1 MVYFHVCRP
10 NYKMIELKDD
20 IILSVSN
27 FHKELDL
34 LVWLKHIQKDIE
46 THINT
51 TDKSDEELLK
61 INDNLHSEAWRVEY
75 NENNDPIAI
84 NSRYKYELRD
94 SNVIKTEFG

>member
-1 MVYFHVCRP
+1 
-10 NYKMIELKDD
+10 MIELKDD

-34 LVWLKHIQKDIE
+34 FVWLKHIQKDIE
-46 THINT
+46 TNINIT
-51 TDKSDEELLK
+51 EKSNEELLK

>member
-1 MVYFHVCRP
+1 
-10 NYKMIELKDD
+10 MIELKDD

-34 LVWLKHIQKDIE
+34 FVWLKHIQKDIE
-46 THINT
+46 TDINIT
-51 TDKSDEELLK
+51 EKSNEELLK

-75 NENNDPIAI
+75 NENNDPIVI

>member
-1 MVYFHVCRP
+1 
-10 NYKMIELKDD
+10 MIELKDD

-34 LVWLKHIQKDIE
+34 FVWLKHIQKDIE
-46 THINT
+46 TDINIT
-51 TDKSDEELLK
+51 EKSNEELLK

-94 SNVIKTEFG
+94 SNVIKTQFG

>member
-1 MVYFHVCRP
+1 
-10 NYKMIELKDD
+10 MIELKDD

-34 LVWLKHIQKDIE
+34 FVWLKHIQKDIE
-46 THINT
+46 THINIT
-51 TDKSDEELLK
+51 EKSNEELLK